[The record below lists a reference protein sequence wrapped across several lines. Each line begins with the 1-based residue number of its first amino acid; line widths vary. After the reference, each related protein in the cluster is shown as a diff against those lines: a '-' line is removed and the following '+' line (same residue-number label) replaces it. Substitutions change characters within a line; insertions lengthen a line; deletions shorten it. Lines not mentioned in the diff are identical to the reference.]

1 MAFITFGFYL
11 FLAAVVVLYYV
22 FPLRFRW
29 CILLAGSMAFYWYVG
44 QFSLMRIGLMLGA
57 AAVCWL
63 AGILI
68 KKGGKGKKLW
78 LCLALIIT
86 TLPLLVIKEGPFLA
100 QLAGSIL
107 PGWIAPVGIA
117 FYTMQMISYVADV
130 YSGKAEPEQNPLKFL
145 LFVSFFPQ
153 IIQGPIPRYNQLAPQ
168 LLEGHRFEEQTFVK
182 GFMLVLWGFFLK
194 LCVADKA
201 GIVVNAIFDSYP
213 TYQGMYVLLA
223 GVLYSFQLY
232 ADFLACTS
240 FAQGIAALF
249 GIELV
254 DNFYHPYFATSIKD
268 FWRRWHI
275 SLSSWLRDYIYI
287 PLGGNRKGKLRKYSN
302 LLLTFVVSGIWHGAG
317 YKFVFWGLL
326 HGLYQILGEVLA
338 PVKKQLARIVHAEKH
353 PGTTKI
359 FQRLCTFCLVML
371 AWIIF
376 RAEHLSTALS
386 MIRSIFAVHNP
397 WIFTNDALFTL
408 GLGWKECVILLLN
421 LFVLL
426 VVSTKQEQGCC
437 LREKILRQSLPVRW
451 CIYIGIILYI
461 LVFGTYGYGYSAQ
474 AFIYGGF

>member
-1 MAFITFGFYL
+1 
-11 FLAAVVVLYYV
+11 
-22 FPLRFRW
+22 
-29 CILLAGSMAFYWYVG
+29 
-44 QFSLMRIGLMLGA
+44 
-57 AAVCWL
+57 
-63 AGILI
+63 
-68 KKGGKGKKLW
+68 
-78 LCLALIIT
+78 
-86 TLPLLVIKEGPFLA
+86 
-100 QLAGSIL
+100 
-107 PGWIAPVGIA
+107 
-117 FYTMQMISYVADV
+117 
-130 YSGKAEPEQNPLKFL
+130 
-145 LFVSFFPQ
+145 
-153 IIQGPIPRYNQLAPQ
+153 
-168 LLEGHRFEEQTFVK
+168 
-182 GFMLVLWGFFLK
+182 MLVLWGFFLK

-201 GIVVNAIFDSYP
+201 GIVVDAVFDSYP

-302 LLLTFVVSGIWHGAG
+302 LLLTFAVSGIWHGAG

-338 PVKKQLARIVHAEKH
+338 PAKKQLVRIVHAKKH

-359 FQRLCTFCLVML
+359 FQRLCTFYLVML

-386 MIRSIFAVHNP
+386 MIRSIFTVHNP